1 MVCISRSGHC
11 GDGIS
16 MPFLPHFAFGCLHLH
31 PGDERTGPIHEKG
44 VQFSIEPQLVSLKG
58 VFRWH
63 QHHFLGLTARVARA
77 VARGTTGDPRQRYPM
92 YTGTHD
98 PDDVIFGIYPTGSD
112 LRLLWRKRSLMD
124 PPLRSR

>member
-1 MVCISRSGHC
+1 MNKQQQQ
-11 GDGIS
+11 
-16 MPFLPHFAFGCLHLH
+16 
-31 PGDERTGPIHEKG
+31 RTRPTHEKD

-77 VARGTTGDPRQRYPM
+77 VARGTTEDPRQRYPT

-112 LRLLWRKRSLMD
+112 LRLLWRKRSLKD